1 MKYFK
6 KLTIYILFSTL
17 VFQGCSDDSTLAGDD
32 HDHDHEISTPTTYQ
46 FASRFVD
53 NESSVSYTGQVVR
66 NVLIKDLKSLAG
78 TAGTASASLEAL
90 YNVGAAD
97 SALSIINGQK
107 QTAWGDF
114 DGNTSK
120 ISNKIATDVLIGYD
134 KTPDAQMKEW
144 FGEVPN
150 LVAANSD
157 GSRLVQASDSLEL
170 NQMVGKGLLGVVSYY
185 QATSVYLPRIDEMD
199 GGAYKYDNTAAVEG
213 KTYTQLEHYWDEAFG
228 YFGAAQDYNTYADDA
243 ARKSSYDTNADGSID
258 YKSEYNFAWATYAA
272 KRDIDCAGTCTINND
287 FTGTIMGAFLE
298 GRTRI
303 HNEETIAS
311 IVEQR
316 TIIVNAWE
324 KMIAANIIHYAHDV
338 ISRMSDS
345 GNKQIL
351 HSWAEM
357 RAFAMALQYNQYK
370 LISTTDL
377 STIITDM
384 GTAPPAPSTWSD
396 YSAKLTT
403 IISTLQSAYSLD
415 AANITAW

>member
-1 MKYFK
+1 MKGLFK
-6 KLTIYILFSTL
+6 TIMYTMCLTL
-17 VFQGCSDDSTLAGDD
+17 VFQGCSDDDSTVTGDD

-78 TAGTASASLEAL
+78 TAGTASASLEGL
-90 YNVGAAD
+90 YNDGAA
-97 SALSIINGQK
+97 STVPIINAQK
-107 QTAWGDF
+107 QTAWSDF

-120 ISNKIATDVLIGYD
+120 ISNKIATDVLLGYD

-144 FGEVPN
+144 FGEVSN

-199 GGAYKYDNTAAVEG
+199 GSNYKYDNTAAVEG

-228 YFGAAQDYNTYADDA
+228 YFGAAQDYNTYVDDA

-298 GRTRI
+298 GRARI